1 MTIDWTVPIETG
13 ELPVDGENFDIIVVG
28 GGPGGSA
35 AAAYAAMRGDRV
47 LLIEKEVWPR
57 DKTCG
62 DAVGGKSLRHVKELG
77 VKEMIEDTPHFR
89 VTGMMF
95 SSPNGQNVTIALPKD
110 DVERKEAG
118 YALPRIQ
125 FDYMMFQRA
134 TELVLSAGGKV
145 VQGTKVID
153 VLHDSVPISRITGVT
168 IEGDSTTTH
177 CAPLV
182 IGAGGYRCPV
192 AQTVVEDLNGE
203 IMRDDDHYC
212 GAYREYW
219 TGVKDVGDEEG
230 AIELHFVDDVI
241 PGYWWIFP
249 VQKGMVNV
257 GIGMV
262 ISEQRKQ
269 KGMRKSLKKLQH
281 HLINEHPLF
290 KERFAEAKMVEGS
303 GKGWQLPFGSPRKG
317 KAIQPRL
324 SAMAGAMCIGDAA
337 SLVDPFSGEGIGN
350 ALLSAKLAIGLFDPS
365 KHKDGF
371 PQEMAEQ
378 YMVELWGAL
387 GPELTNSYKIQKI
400 VRRRRLMNLFVK
412 KAAKRPALQDALTD
426 ALASKDAQKK
436 LHSPL
441 WLARNILL

>member
-1 MTIDWTVPIETG
+1 MAIDWTVPIDTG
-13 ELPVDGENFDIIVVG
+13 EVPVDGEKFDIIVVG

-35 AAAYAAMRGDRV
+35 AAAYAAMDGNKV
-47 LLIEKEVWPR
+47 LLIEKDVWPR
-57 DKTCG
+57 DKVCG

-77 VKEMIEDTPHFR
+77 VKEMIEQTPHFR
-89 VTGMMF
+89 VTGMLF
-95 SSPNGQNVTIALPKD
+95 SSSNGQNVTISLPKE
-110 DVERKEAG
+110 DVERREAG

-125 FDYMMFQRA
+125 FDYMMFKRA
-134 TELVLSAGGKV
+134 TDLVISNGGKV
-145 VQGTKVID
+145 VQGTKVIE
-153 VLHDSVPISRITGVT
+153 VNHDSGPQQKITGVV
-168 IEGDSTTTH
+168 IEGGSVTSH
-177 CAPLV
+177 AAPLV
-182 IGAGGYRCPV
+182 IGAGGWRCPV
-192 AQTVVEDLNGE
+192 AQKIVNELHGED
-203 IMRDDDHYC
+203 MRDDQHMC

-269 KGMRKSLKKLQH
+269 KGVKKSLRKLQQ
-281 HLINEHPLF
+281 HLIQEHPLF
-290 KERFAEAKMVEGS
+290 KERFADATMVKGS

-317 KAIQPRL
+317 QKLQPRRT
-324 SAMAGAMCIGDAA
+324 AMAGAMCIGDAA
-337 SLVDPFSGEGIGN
+337 SLVDPFSGEGVGN
-350 ALLSAKLAIGLFDPS
+350 ALLSAKLAVSLFDSS
-365 KHKDGF
+365 KHASGF
-371 PQEMAEQ
+371 PEDLAQQ

-387 GPELTNSYKIQKI
+387 GPELSNSFKIQKI
-400 VRRRRLMNLFVK
+400 VKRKRLMNMFVR

-426 ALASKDAQKK
+426 ALASKEAQKK

-441 WLARNILL
+441 WLIRNIIL